1 MKLNFNH
8 DFKDDKNFTERVS
21 YKVSRILSLE
31 GLRGKSSRYALL
43 LKYISIFISV
53 LLLSSVTQYLTR
65 GVKNVS
71 GGGWFMLSCST
82 IIFIVGSIAT
92 MMYPNMRS
100 ELIHKTKFYVM
111 NIICVPGAIFSLL
124 IRFAQNWLGTDT
136 LGQTLGIAIPVIFL
150 STLILPALVYIKEIV
165 GLRGINRSKL
175 DDEEAVLL
183 WTRQFNNNSVQ
194 GNNANY
200 KDKM

>member
-1 MKLNFNH
+1 MRVNFNQ
-8 DFKDDKNFTERVS
+8 DFQDDKSFTERIS

-43 LKYISIFISV
+43 LKYISIFLSI
-53 LLLSSVTQYLTR
+53 LILSSVTQYLTS

-82 IIFIVGSIAT
+82 IILSVGAIAT

-100 ELIHKTKFYVM
+100 ELIHKTKFYVI

-136 LGQTLGIAIPVIFL
+136 LGQTLGIAIPIIFL

-165 GLRGINRSKL
+165 GLRGVNRSKL

-183 WTRQFNNNSVQ
+183 WTRQFNNNSIQ
-194 GNNANY
+194 GNSSDY
-200 KDKM
+200 RDKM